1 MKVGN
6 CGRNGVSGVRPI
18 GASDWIKKLSL
29 IFYYVKQLKNLNGR
43 KFMNKKRAYR
53 NLVLSGEI
61 SEESAKKIIQ
71 HISDIN
77 EDDFGKDNRTPIQLK
92 INSIGGSMYD
102 GFAIIGAIDSSET
115 PVYTY
120 GYGAIMSMALP
131 ILISGHKRFAHP
143 LTTFMYHECLD
154 SMSYDKWLAAEKTE
168 IFNNVSHV
176 HEDIF

>member
-1 MKVGN
+1 
-6 CGRNGVSGVRPI
+6 
-18 GASDWIKKLSL
+18 
-29 IFYYVKQLKNLNGR
+29 
-43 KFMNKKRAYR
+43 MNKKRVYR

-61 SEESAKKIIQ
+61 SEESAQNIIQ

-77 EDDFGKDNRTPIQLK
+77 EDDFGKEERLPIQLK

-102 GFAIIGAIDSSET
+102 GFAIIGAIESSET

-131 ILISGHKRFAHP
+131 ILVSGVKRFAHP

-154 SMSYDKWLAAEKTE
+154 TFGHYEKVSILKENLDETERVMEMYDDYILSKTS
-168 IFNNVSHV
+168 FTKKQLDKVKKGKFDWYF
-176 HEDIF
+176 DINDALKYKVIDQII

>member
-1 MKVGN
+1 
-6 CGRNGVSGVRPI
+6 
-18 GASDWIKKLSL
+18 
-29 IFYYVKQLKNLNGR
+29 
-43 KFMNKKRAYR
+43 MNKKRVYR

-61 SEESAKKIIQ
+61 SEESAKEIIQ

-77 EDDFGKDNRTPIQLK
+77 EDDFEKEERLPIQLK

-102 GFAIIGAIDSSET
+102 GFAIIGAIESSET

-131 ILISGHKRFAHP
+131 ILVSGVKRFAHP

-154 SMSYDKWLAAEKTE
+154 TFGHYEKVSILKENLEQTERVMEMYDDHILSKTS
-168 IFNNVSHV
+168 FTKKQLDKVKKGKFDWYF
-176 HEDIF
+176 DINEAIKYKVIDQVI

>member
-1 MKVGN
+1 
-6 CGRNGVSGVRPI
+6 
-18 GASDWIKKLSL
+18 
-29 IFYYVKQLKNLNGR
+29 
-43 KFMNKKRAYR
+43 MNKKRAYR

-61 SEESAKKIIQ
+61 SEESAQNIIQ

-77 EDDFGKDNRTPIQLK
+77 EDDFRKEERLPIQLK

-102 GFAIIGAIDSSET
+102 GFAIIGAIESSET

-131 ILISGHKRFAHP
+131 ILVSGAKRFAHP

-154 SMSYDKWLAAEKTE
+154 TFGHYEKVSILKENLEETERVMDIYDDYILSKTSLTKKQLDKVKKGKYDWYFDADDALE
-168 IFNNVSHV
+168 YKVI
-176 HEDIF
+176 DQII

>member
-1 MKVGN
+1 
-6 CGRNGVSGVRPI
+6 
-18 GASDWIKKLSL
+18 
-29 IFYYVKQLKNLNGR
+29 
-43 KFMNKKRAYR
+43 MNKKRVYR

-61 SEESAKKIIQ
+61 SEESAQNIIQ

-77 EDDFGKDNRTPIQLK
+77 EDDFGKEERLPIQLK

-102 GFAIIGAIDSSET
+102 GFAIIGAIESSET

-131 ILISGHKRFAHP
+131 ILVSGVKRFAHP

-154 SMSYDKWLAAEKTE
+154 TFGHYEKVSILKENLDETERVMEMYDDHILSKTL
-168 IFNNVSHV
+168 FTKKQLDKVKKGKFDWYF
-176 HEDIF
+176 DINEAIKYKVIDQVI

>member
-1 MKVGN
+1 
-6 CGRNGVSGVRPI
+6 
-18 GASDWIKKLSL
+18 
-29 IFYYVKQLKNLNGR
+29 
-43 KFMNKKRAYR
+43 MNKKRVYR

-61 SEESAKKIIQ
+61 SEESAQNIIQ

-77 EDDFGKDNRTPIQLK
+77 EDDFGKEERLPIQLK

-102 GFAIIGAIDSSET
+102 GFAIIGAIESSET

-131 ILISGHKRFAHP
+131 ILVSGVKRFAHP

-154 SMSYDKWLAAEKTE
+154 TFGHYEKVSILKENLDETERVMEMYDDYILSKTS
-168 IFNNVSHV
+168 FTKKQLDKVKKGKFDWYF
-176 HEDIF
+176 DINEAIKYKVIDQVI

>member
-1 MKVGN
+1 
-6 CGRNGVSGVRPI
+6 
-18 GASDWIKKLSL
+18 
-29 IFYYVKQLKNLNGR
+29 
-43 KFMNKKRAYR
+43 MNKKRVYR

-61 SEESAKKIIQ
+61 SEESAQNIIQ

-77 EDDFGKDNRTPIQLK
+77 EDDFGKEERLPIQLK

-102 GFAIIGAIDSSET
+102 GFAIIGAIESSET

-131 ILISGHKRFAHP
+131 ILVSGVKRFAHP

-154 SMSYDKWLAAEKTE
+154 TFGHYEKVSILKENLEETERVMEMYDDYILNKTS
-168 IFNNVSHV
+168 FTKKQLDKVKKGKFDWYF
-176 HEDIF
+176 DINEAIKYKVIDQII

>member
-1 MKVGN
+1 
-6 CGRNGVSGVRPI
+6 
-18 GASDWIKKLSL
+18 
-29 IFYYVKQLKNLNGR
+29 
-43 KFMNKKRAYR
+43 MNKKRVYR

-61 SEESAKKIIQ
+61 SEESAQNIIQ

-77 EDDFGKDNRTPIQLK
+77 EDDFGKEERFPIQLK

-102 GFAIIGAIDSSET
+102 GFAIIGAIESSET

-131 ILISGHKRFAHP
+131 ILVSGVKRFAHP

-154 SMSYDKWLAAEKTE
+154 TFGHYEKVSILKENLEETERVMEMYDDHILNKTS
-168 IFNNVSHV
+168 FTKKQLDKVKKSKTDWYF
-176 HEDIF
+176 DINEAIKYKVIDQII